1 MAGLNVPELVWT
13 DLSTPASTESNESN
27 EAFFTP
33 PRFSSR
39 RSAQK
44 LRKLAHPPPS
54 FHAFSAALAAKQ
66 AELSFIVDQPSSTE
80 SSNFPF
86 IFSEPAARR
95 SASSDYERT
104 FKSQSDSGHSY
115 AYPRSLDSSSSRPLP
130 SLSMADSRTPLLRS
144 LSSLGMRKSM
154 NTSAPTRK
162 LTKRKPSQVDVNQ
175 FKPLPIPEPESL
187 PIPPPPTPPSKSVEQ
202 FSDTPKRRPSIT
214 FAFTIALKR
223 RLSMPKGK
231 AKQEQQIE
239 EETLKDPHKTRST
252 FHVRSVTT
260 TQSFMPCSSTNPKG
274 KNTEKHLP
282 FLPPPTPPAKDPAS
296 FLSPSRVSLPSPAL
310 SASTTSS
317 KLRKE
322 RKDKVKSKK
331 KKFSIGEDNDD
342 DTIEV
347 PAVPPPPFP
356 LSHAHYVSDP
366 LPQSSSTT
374 AVYDLSLD
382 HDPPT
387 TFIPIPNDKKLP
399 YPPRPPLIRRHDGT
413 TETDGHVS
421 ENTIASSSQHASS
434 SSSIEARTQRRWTL
448 ALAMTSDELTD
459 EVFVEKVERLRR
471 DSVRVP
477 FEHEAAESKSRSVE
491 GVGGFRGW
499 EFGYLDPDSD
509 DGSDGEDEGYDDDEG
524 LYEGAYDGG
533 ERLMADLP
541 RSRSVSVN
549 IGLPHSVSYVST
561 EINGPNPDPAKA
573 WSSALHA
580 MLITRDLLR
589 TEKNYLNQLRVLLS
603 SSPCVM
609 TPAAQAVAE
618 TSFLWGIPGDS
629 LLSSSGVASTTGM
642 LNLATVDSERSTSA
656 ALPWPKY
663 PPPSLMH
670 TYLLSLIALSLS
682 LLSEW
687 EKDPTIAGA
696 GRVLVEKEEEIE
708 RVFVGWCGVVGGW
721 FTQNDDG
728 SGKKVKL
735 SREEPG
741 LKRSRKLSKTKV
753 LPSTLS
759 SLSSLMSPSVS
770 AAVSTI
776 SMLPSPPSTAA
787 LSPPSTV
794 SRHSVTRSSTM
805 SIRMAKWRK
814 SMPNVPALSDLT
826 INPDAARSN
835 AASAPSPP
843 KSAEPRVSGFDRQR
857 QQELP
862 PLPRLASKSK
872 ECASVRRAST
882 FLSSN
887 NFDKDYEQRE
897 RGREKEKFLSPSERG
912 EVPRSRSHG
921 VLPRVNG
928 SEKGKNSIGFGTVKH
943 PGNGLID
950 SRGRRIH
957 SVRELAILPV
967 QRVTRYA
974 LLFRDLLKYTP
985 ASSPSRPLLEQA
997 SESAARIAAKC
1008 DRAQGNAEFFFS
1020 VSVTDNVG

>member
-1 MAGLNVPELVWT
+1 
-13 DLSTPASTESNESN
+13 
-27 EAFFTP
+27 
-33 PRFSSR
+33 
-39 RSAQK
+39 
-44 LRKLAHPPPS
+44 
-54 FHAFSAALAAKQ
+54 
-66 AELSFIVDQPSSTE
+66 
-80 SSNFPF
+80 
-86 IFSEPAARR
+86 
-95 SASSDYERT
+95 
-104 FKSQSDSGHSY
+104 
-115 AYPRSLDSSSSRPLP
+115 
-130 SLSMADSRTPLLRS
+130 
-144 LSSLGMRKSM
+144 
-154 NTSAPTRK
+154 
-162 LTKRKPSQVDVNQ
+162 
-175 FKPLPIPEPESL
+175 
-187 PIPPPPTPPSKSVEQ
+187 
-202 FSDTPKRRPSIT
+202 
-214 FAFTIALKR
+214 
-223 RLSMPKGK
+223 
-231 AKQEQQIE
+231 
-239 EETLKDPHKTRST
+239 
-252 FHVRSVTT
+252 
-260 TQSFMPCSSTNPKG
+260 
-274 KNTEKHLP
+274 
-282 FLPPPTPPAKDPAS
+282 
-296 FLSPSRVSLPSPAL
+296 
-310 SASTTSS
+310 
-317 KLRKE
+317 
-322 RKDKVKSKK
+322 
-331 KKFSIGEDNDD
+331 
-342 DTIEV
+342 
-347 PAVPPPPFP
+347 
-356 LSHAHYVSDP
+356 
-366 LPQSSSTT
+366 
-374 AVYDLSLD
+374 
-382 HDPPT
+382 
-387 TFIPIPNDKKLP
+387 
-399 YPPRPPLIRRHDGT
+399 
-413 TETDGHVS
+413 
-421 ENTIASSSQHASS
+421 
-434 SSSIEARTQRRWTL
+434 
-448 ALAMTSDELTD
+448 
-459 EVFVEKVERLRR
+459 
-471 DSVRVP
+471 
-477 FEHEAAESKSRSVE
+477 
-491 GVGGFRGW
+491 
-499 EFGYLDPDSD
+499 
-509 DGSDGEDEGYDDDEG
+509 
-524 LYEGAYDGG
+524 
-533 ERLMADLP
+533 
-541 RSRSVSVN
+541 
-549 IGLPHSVSYVST
+549 
-561 EINGPNPDPAKA
+561 
-573 WSSALHA
+573 

-721 FTQNDDG
+721 FTHSDDG

-735 SREEPG
+735 PREEPG

-753 LPSTLS
+753 SPSTLS
-759 SLSSLMSPSVS
+759 SLSSLTSQPVS

-787 LSPPSTV
+787 SSSPSTV
-794 SRHSVTRSSTM
+794 NRHSVARSSTM
-805 SIRMAKWRK
+805 SIKMAKWRK

-835 AASAPSPP
+835 AAFAPSPP
-843 KSAEPRVSGFDRQR
+843 KSAEPRVNGFDQQR

-862 PLPRLASKSK
+862 PLPRSASKSK

-882 FLSSN
+882 FLSLN
-887 NFDKDYEQRE
+887 NFEKDYEQRG

-921 VLPRVNG
+921 VLPRVNW
-928 SEKGKNSIGFGTVKH
+928 SEKGKSSIGFGTVKQ

-1008 DRAQGNAEFFFS
+1008 DRAQGNAEFFFG

>member
-27 EAFFTP
+27 DAFFTP

-66 AELSFIVDQPSSTE
+66 AELSFIVDQPPSTE

-115 AYPRSLDSSSSRPLP
+115 AYPRSLDSSSSRPLT

-162 LTKRKPSQVDVNQ
+162 LTKRKPSQVDGNQ

-187 PIPPPPTPPSKSVEQ
+187 PMLPPTPPSKSVEQ

-239 EETLKDPHKTRST
+239 ETLKAPHKTRST

-260 TQSFMPCSSTNPKG
+260 TQSFMPCSSTNLKG
-274 KNTEKHLP
+274 KSAEKHLP
-282 FLPPPTPPAKDPAS
+282 FLPPPTPPAKDPTS

-387 TFIPIPNDKKLP
+387 TVIPIPNDKKLP

-413 TETDGHVS
+413 TETDGHTS

-477 FEHEAAESKSRSVE
+477 FEHETAESKSRSVE

-524 LYEGAYDGG
+524 LYEGTYDRA
-533 ERLMADLP
+533 ERLMPDLS

-561 EINGPNPDPAKA
+561 EVNRPNPDPAKA

-721 FTQNDDG
+721 FTHNDDG

-735 SREEPG
+735 PREEPG
-741 LKRSRKLSKTKV
+741 LKRTRKLSKTKV
-753 LPSTLS
+753 SPSTLS
-759 SLSSLMSPSVS
+759 SLSSLTSQPVS

-787 LSPPSTV
+787 SASPSTV
-794 SRHSVTRSSTM
+794 NRHSVARSSTM
-805 SIRMAKWRK
+805 SIKMAKWRK

-843 KSAEPRVSGFDRQR
+843 KSAEPLVNGFDQQR

-862 PLPRLASKSK
+862 PLPRSAYKSK

-882 FLSSN
+882 FLSLN
-887 NFDKDYEQRE
+887 NFEKDYEQRG

-921 VLPRVNG
+921 VLPRVNW
-928 SEKGKNSIGFGTVKH
+928 SEKGKNSVGFGTVKQ

-1008 DRAQGNAEFFFS
+1008 DRAQGNAEFFFG
-1020 VSVTDNVG
+1020 VSVTDNIG